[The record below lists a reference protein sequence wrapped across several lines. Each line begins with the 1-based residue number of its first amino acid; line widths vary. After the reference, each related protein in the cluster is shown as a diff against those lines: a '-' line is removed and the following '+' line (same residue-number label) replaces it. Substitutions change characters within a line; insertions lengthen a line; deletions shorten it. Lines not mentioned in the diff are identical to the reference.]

1 MPLALILFLA
11 LPLTLL
17 LAPLQT
23 LPVAAQACTGLRAK
37 VGAEMR
43 CLAPAAVFKDCA
55 DCPDMVVL
63 PAGRFQ
69 MGSEATSDEQP
80 IRTVVFKRPFA
91 MSRTEVTFELW
102 DLCVAEGG
110 CKHKPIDHDWGRGAL
125 PVIEI
130 SFNDVTREFLPWL
143 SKRAGH
149 RYRLPSEAE
158 WEYAARAGSR
168 TRYSWGDDV
177 GKGNANCDRCGSRW
191 DNKTTAPVG
200 SFAANAFGLHDM
212 HGNVWEWT
220 ADCYVDSYKGAPL
233 DGRAR
238 ARPDCRNVVVRGGG
252 WNDRPQYLRSA
263 IRYGDPPH
271 YRSIYVGLRLVR
283 DF

>member
-1 MPLALILFLA
+1 MRAAII
-11 LPLTLL
+11 LL
-17 LAPLQT
+17 LALLATSP
-23 LPVAAQACTGLRAK
+23 ASAQACKGVNAK
-37 VGAEMR
+37 VGKEMR
-43 CLAPAAVFKDCA
+43 CLAPAAAFQ
-55 DCPDMVVL
+55 DCPTCPEMVVI

-69 MGSEATSDEQP
+69 MGSDGASDEQP
-80 IRTVVFKRPFA
+80 VHPVTFRRPFA
-91 MSRTEVTFELW
+91 MSRTEVTFALW
-102 DLCVAEGG
+102 DQCVAERA
-110 CKHKPIDHDWGRGAL
+110 CTHKPDDHGWGRDDR

-130 SFNDVTREFLPWL
+130 SYNDIVREFLPWL

-158 WEYAARAGSR
+158 WEYAARAG
-168 TRYSWGDDV
+168 TTTVYSWGDAV
-177 GKGNANCDRCGSRW
+177 GQGNANCDRCGSRW
-191 DNKTTAPVG
+191 DNKTTAPVA
-200 SFAANAFGLHDM
+200 SFAANAFGLFDM

-220 ADCYVDSYKGAPL
+220 ADCYEKSYKGAPA

-238 ARPDCRNVVVRGGG
+238 AKNGCGNLVVRGGG

-263 IRYGDPPH
+263 IRYGDPPG